1 MMSSKDILA
10 KLLATENLTVNHD
23 KVSTASF
30 DVKQRVL
37 TLPIWDN
44 MESFTYDHLV
54 GHEVGHAL
62 YTPEEGWQDIVSEND
77 PAYKSYVNV
86 IEDARIEKL
95 IQRKYPGLR
104 REFIKSY
111 KKMLK
116 DGFFGDDIE
125 GINRLGLIDRIN
137 TYFKLG
143 RSSGVRIEPEEL
155 VWVNEIGSATTWE
168 QVVDIANRMYSKA
181 QEDAENQEQHL
192 QELVAEESDSEPTEG
207 MGSPLDTEDED
218 GDEDHDG
225 ETGGWGESLGDILDG
240 DDDEVIG
247 DDLISKTDE
256 SLRNRIKKEMGD
268 DVNGAVYN
276 LTNNYYNPKTV
287 SDSIVGY
294 KKVLEDFADMNDQ
307 SVFGRMYD
315 WEEKGNFHYE
325 SFKRNN
331 KKTINY
337 LVKEFEMKKS
347 ASAYSRATTS
357 KTGVI
362 DPVLLN
368 TYRYNDD
375 IFKKV
380 TNLPEGKDHGM
391 IMYLDWSGS
400 MARDLYN
407 TVEQTLNLVHFCRQ
421 VQIPFRVYA
430 FTNRYEET
438 VNYRELANSTET
450 YNLFPESRFR
460 LLEFFNSKMNGQQIN
475 RMTKVL
481 LTLAAYMNNVRNNY
495 NLGGTPLDDT
505 LGMAPA
511 VYDMFQKENRVDIVN
526 TIFLTDGDSHSSH
539 FLTKHPSKDNDG
551 NMPWTL
557 SRILCTYFTGEE
569 NIVSITDSVTKKRY
583 RVFGGKVTKTL
594 LEMYSDRTGSNVI
607 GFRIMPAQR
616 NQMVHILSGLSITT
630 DEVYRL
636 LTGLK
641 KENYTNIPGQ
651 GYDKFFAIK
660 GGAGLKTSNGV
671 FEVASDAKKGQI
683 SNAFKKANKS
693 KLVSRTMLNEFIKEI
708 A

>member
-1 MMSSKDILA
+1 
-10 KLLATENLTVNHD
+10 
-23 KVSTASF
+23 
-30 DVKQRVL
+30 
-37 TLPIWDN
+37 
-44 MESFTYDHLV
+44 
-54 GHEVGHAL
+54 
-62 YTPEEGWQDIVSEND
+62 
-77 PAYKSYVNV
+77 
-86 IEDARIEKL
+86 
-95 IQRKYPGLR
+95 
-104 REFIKSY
+104 
-111 KKMLK
+111 
-116 DGFFGDDIE
+116 
-125 GINRLGLIDRIN
+125 
-137 TYFKLG
+137 
-143 RSSGVRIEPEEL
+143 
-155 VWVNEIGSATTWE
+155 
-168 QVVDIANRMYSKA
+168 
-181 QEDAENQEQHL
+181 
-192 QELVAEESDSEPTEG
+192 
-207 MGSPLDTEDED
+207 
-218 GDEDHDG
+218 
-225 ETGGWGESLGDILDG
+225 
-240 DDDEVIG
+240 
-247 DDLISKTDE
+247 
-256 SLRNRIKKEMGD
+256 
-268 DVNGAVYN
+268 
-276 LTNNYYNPKTV
+276 
-287 SDSIVGY
+287 
-294 KKVLEDFADMNDQ
+294 
-307 SVFGRMYD
+307 MYD

>member
-307 SVFGRMYD
+307 TVFGRMYD